1 MVSPHYFWPA
11 DRSSYDIIKEQ
22 LLLSGHFTDS
32 VPTHLLTAVIGGT
45 IAVTACAPID
55 VMKSRIQSNTKPSV
69 VSQAPDRSAA
79 KVPLCSSADG
89 YRRSS
94 A

>member
-1 MVSPHYFWPA
+1 MASLHHLGSSA

-55 VMKSRIQSNTKPSV
+55 VMKSRIQSNTNPSV
-69 VSQAPDRSAA
+69 VSEA
-79 KVPLCSSADG
+79 SSEVF
-89 YRRSS
+89 RPR
-94 A
+94 